1 MPISR
6 QHSLVNIILANNPK
20 TAFANLAG
28 KFTICAVLTKPIA
41 WLIMA
46 KPKPGKKWMEE
57 HLNDPYVKKA
67 QVDGY
72 RSRASYK
79 LIEINEKDKLYQSGN
94 IVMDLGSAPGGW
106 SQVIAPVVGS
116 KGRVIASDILPM
128 DGIVGVSFIQGDFTD
143 ERVYDAIVNL
153 LGEDRVDTVVSDMA
167 PNLSGV
173 NTTDQYSSIYL
184 VELALDMARNVLK
197 PGGCFCAKVFQGVGY
212 EEYVKD
218 VRKSFSKVII
228 RKPAASRAR
237 SREVYV
243 VGKGFKG

>member
-1 MPISR
+1 
-6 QHSLVNIILANNPK
+6 
-20 TAFANLAG
+20 
-28 KFTICAVLTKPIA
+28 
-41 WLIMA
+41 MA

-197 PGGCFCAKVFQGVGY
+197 SGGCFCAKVFQGVGY

-218 VRKSFSKVII
+218 VRQSFSKVII

>member
-1 MPISR
+1 
-6 QHSLVNIILANNPK
+6 
-20 TAFANLAG
+20 
-28 KFTICAVLTKPIA
+28 
-41 WLIMA
+41 MA
-46 KPKPGKKWMEE
+46 KPKPSKKWMEE
-57 HLNDPYVKKA
+57 HLSDPYVKKA

-79 LIEINEKDKLYQSGN
+79 LIEINEKDKLYQTGD

-106 SQVIAPVVGS
+106 SQVLGPAVGD

-143 ERVYDAIVNL
+143 ERVYNAIL
-153 LGEDRVDTVVSDMA
+153 QMLDGDRVDTVVSDMA

-173 NTTDQYSSIYL
+173 STTDQYSSIYL

-197 PGGCFCAKVFQGVGY
+197 PGGSFCAKVFQGVGY

-218 VRKSFSKVII
+218 VRRSFAKVII